1 VRVTEHVHQLG
12 GLLGTGVLGANVYL
26 LLDDGLTLVD
36 TGLKG
41 RYRSIL
47 KKVKRLGFSPSDISD
62 IIITH
67 HHADHVGSLARLKE
81 LTGARVIA
89 HPGDAPYID
98 GRLPLLGGIEVLHAP
113 GHTPGSICLYLKQEK
128 VVIVGDVLVNRFR
141 LGLPSRLFTVD
152 IPQAIQ
158 SIKRLAGLDFEI
170 MCFGHG
176 APLVSGGPRAVSE
189 FAGKVERK
197 YCRTP

>member
-1 VRVTEHVHQLG
+1 MQVTEHVYQLG

-26 LLDDGLTLVD
+26 LLDTGLTLVD

-47 KKVKRLGFSPSDISD
+47 KQVKRLGFSPSDISD

-89 HPGDAPYID
+89 HPGDAD
-98 GRLPLLGGIEVLHAP
+98 LQGRGG
-113 GHTPGSICLYLKQEK
+113 
-128 VVIVGDVLVNRFR
+128 
-141 LGLPSRLFTVD
+141 
-152 IPQAIQ
+152 
-158 SIKRLAGLDFEI
+158 
-170 MCFGHG
+170 
-176 APLVSGGPRAVSE
+176 
-189 FAGKVERK
+189 
-197 YCRTP
+197 